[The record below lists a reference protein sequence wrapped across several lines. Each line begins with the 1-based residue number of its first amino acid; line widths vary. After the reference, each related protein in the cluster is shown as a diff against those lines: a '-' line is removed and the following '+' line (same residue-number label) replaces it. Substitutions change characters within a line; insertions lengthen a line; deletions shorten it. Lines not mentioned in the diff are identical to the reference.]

1 MPQRPDFEVSTG
13 FPSRG
18 VLMIRRFV
26 AIAGLVL
33 APLASAAGQSE
44 ARPNVFTVQPLNAVF
59 QFYSAEYERAATK
72 AVTWGLGG
80 NYSTGIFDGDLTYAS
95 GEFKMRYYPAGTAL
109 QGFSVGGAAGYTRV
123 SDGTSSAG
131 GPSLGVL
138 LEYQW
143 LLGERKN
150 FAVALGVGAKALLI
164 ESESIGGNDVT
175 ARYPTARISVG
186 WAY

>member
-1 MPQRPDFEVSTG
+1 
-13 FPSRG
+13 
-18 VLMIRRFV
+18 MIRRFV

-44 ARPNVFTVQPLNAVF
+44 ARPNVFTIQPLNAVF

-80 NYSTGIFDGDLTYAS
+80 NYFTGAFDDDLSYAS
-95 GEFKMRYYPAGTAL
+95 GEFKLRFYPAGTAL
-109 QGFSVGGAAGYTRV
+109 QGFSVGGALGFTRV
-123 SDGTSSAG
+123 NGTDDSVT

-143 LLGERKN
+143 LMGEKKN

-164 ESESIGGNDVT
+164 DDDAVGTNDFV